1 MPDGDIGTLYS
12 KVNKLD
18 ARLTKI
24 ESTRPFLE
32 EMIERSIASNEKLA
46 NTLQEVQISMVK
58 MNEKMD
64 EQSEALKTMKKEFEQ
79 ANAATNKKIEE
90 VDKKATDGIIQVGER
105 IEEVE
110 EKGKFDIFEFI
121 KKNWPW
127 ILVLL
132 GLGIMSISQYF
143 KFN

>member
-18 ARLTKI
+18 SRLTKI

-32 EMIERSIASNEKLA
+32 EMIERNVASNEKLA
-46 NTLQEVQISMVK
+46 DTLQEVQISMVK

-132 GLGIMSISQYF
+132 GLGIVSISQYF

>member
-32 EMIERSIASNEKLA
+32 DMIERNIASNEKLA
-46 NTLQEVQISMVK
+46 NTLQEVQISMVR

-64 EQSEALKTMKKEFEQ
+64 EQSEALRIMKEEFEE
-79 ANAATNKKIEE
+79 ANFQTNKKIEE
-90 VDKKATDGIIQVGER
+90 VDKKATEGIAKVGER
-105 IEEVE
+105 VEEVE
-110 EKGKFDIFEFI
+110 EKGKFDIMLFL
-121 KKNWPW
+121 KSNWPW
-127 ILVLL
+127 ILVLV
-132 GLGIMSISQYF
+132 GIGTLYASNF
-143 KFN
+143 VKF

>member
-18 ARLTKI
+18 SRLTKI

-32 EMIERSIASNEKLA
+32 DMIERNIASNEKLA

-64 EQSEALKTMKKEFEQ
+64 EQSEALRTMKQEFEQ
-79 ANAATNKKIEE
+79 ANAATNRKIEE
-90 VDKKATDGIIQVGER
+90 VDKKATDGITQVGER

-132 GLGIMSISQYF
+132 GLGAMSVSQYV
-143 KFN
+143 KF

>member
-18 ARLTKI
+18 SRLTKI

-32 EMIERSIASNEKLA
+32 EMIERNVASNEKLA
-46 NTLQEVQISMVK
+46 DTLQEVQISMVK

-79 ANAATNKKIEE
+79 ANAATNRKIEE

>member
-32 EMIERSIASNEKLA
+32 EMIERNVASNEKLA
-46 NTLQEVQISMVK
+46 DTLQEVQISMVK

-79 ANAATNKKIEE
+79 ANAATNRKIEE
-90 VDKKATDGIIQVGER
+90 VDKKATDGITQVGER

>member
-18 ARLTKI
+18 SRLTKI

-32 EMIERSIASNEKLA
+32 EMIERNVASNEKLA
-46 NTLQEVQISMVK
+46 DTLQEVQISMVK

-79 ANAATNKKIEE
+79 ANAATNRKIEE
-90 VDKKATDGIIQVGER
+90 VDRKATEGIAKVSEQV
-105 IEEVE
+105 EEVE
-110 EKGKFDIFEFI
+110 EKGKFDIYSFI

-132 GLGIMSISQYF
+132 GLGFMSISQYV
-143 KFN
+143 KF

>member
-18 ARLTKI
+18 SRLTKI

-32 EMIERSIASNEKLA
+32 EMIERNVASNEKLA

-79 ANAATNKKIEE
+79 ANATTNKKIEE

>member
-18 ARLTKI
+18 SRLTKI

-32 EMIERSIASNEKLA
+32 DMIERNIASNEKLA

-64 EQSEALKTMKKEFEQ
+64 EQSEALRTMKQEFEQ
-79 ANAATNKKIEE
+79 ANAATNRKIEE
-90 VDKKATDGIIQVGER
+90 VDRKATEGIAKVSEQV
-105 IEEVE
+105 EEVE
-110 EKGKFDIFEFI
+110 EKGKFDIYSFI

-132 GLGIMSISQYF
+132 GLGFMSISQYV
-143 KFN
+143 KF

>member
-18 ARLTKI
+18 SRLTKI

-32 EMIERSIASNEKLA
+32 DMIERNIASNEKLA

-64 EQSEALKTMKKEFEQ
+64 EQSEALRIMKQEFEQ
-79 ANAATNKKIEE
+79 ANAATNRKIEE
-90 VDKKATDGIIQVGER
+90 VDKKAMDGIAKVSEQV
-105 IEEVE
+105 EEVE
-110 EKGKFDIFEFI
+110 EKGKFDIHEFI

-132 GLGIMSISQYF
+132 GLGFMSISQYV
-143 KFN
+143 KF

>member
-1 MPDGDIGTLYS
+1 MPDGDIGILYS

-18 ARLTKI
+18 SRLTKI

-32 EMIERSIASNEKLA
+32 EMIERNVASNEKLA
-46 NTLQEVQISMVK
+46 DTLQEVQISMVK

-79 ANAATNKKIEE
+79 ANAATNRKIEE

>member
-18 ARLTKI
+18 SRLTKI

-32 EMIERSIASNEKLA
+32 DMIERNIVSNEKLA

-64 EQSEALKTMKKEFEQ
+64 EQSEALRTMKQEFEQ
-79 ANAATNKKIEE
+79 ANAATNRKIEE
-90 VDKKATDGIIQVGER
+90 VDRKATEGIAKVSEQV
-105 IEEVE
+105 EEVE
-110 EKGKFDIFEFI
+110 EKGKFDIYSFI

-132 GLGIMSISQYF
+132 GLGFMSISQYV
-143 KFN
+143 KF

>member
-18 ARLTKI
+18 SRLTKI

-32 EMIERSIASNEKLA
+32 DMIERNIASNEKLA

-64 EQSEALKTMKKEFEQ
+64 EQSAALKTMKQEFEQ
-79 ANAATNKKIEE
+79 ANAETNKKIEE
-90 VDKKATDGIIQVGER
+90 VDKKAMEGIAQVGER
-105 IEEVE
+105 VEEVE
-110 EKGKFDIFEFI
+110 EKGKFDIYEFI

-132 GLGIMSISQYF
+132 GFGFMSISQYV
-143 KFN
+143 KF

>member
-18 ARLTKI
+18 SRLTKI

-32 EMIERSIASNEKLA
+32 DMIERNIASNEKLA

-64 EQSEALKTMKKEFEQ
+64 EQSEALRTMRQEFEQ
-79 ANAATNKKIEE
+79 ANAATNKRIEA
-90 VDKKATDGIIQVGER
+90 VDKKAMEGIAKVSEQV
-105 IEEVE
+105 EEVE
-110 EKGKFDIFEFI
+110 EKGKFDIYGFI

-132 GLGIMSISQYF
+132 GLGFMSISQYV
-143 KFN
+143 KF